1 VKCSDVCK
9 CLFKIGEHEFGLYR
23 MLVTKPCRVE
33 ELAEKL
39 GKDRSTVQRC
49 LNKLLSCG
57 MIKREQVVIKEGG
70 GRYYIYRNVPPDELI
85 PWLNACLE
93 EWYRE
98 MKKAVNDFRD
108 F

>member
-1 VKCSDVCK
+1 MKCSDVCK
-9 CLFKIGEHEFGLYR
+9 CLFKIGDHEFELYR
-23 MLVTKPCRVE
+23 LLVKKPRRVE

-49 LNKLLSCG
+49 LNKLVNCG

-70 GRYYIYRNVPPDELI
+70 GRYYVYQGMPPEELM

-93 EWYRE
+93 RWYRE
-98 MKKAVNDFRD
+98 MKKAVNDFRG